1 MANRVF
7 LLSSSNLLP
16 KTRSKSGNGN
26 ESFRDSNAFGSMHFS
41 IHLKTGSS
49 SPLASLQIRLNTEF
63 LNALASDA
71 DLGRLGI
78 FR

>member
-16 KTRSKSGNGN
+16 KTRSNSGNGN
-26 ESFRDSNAFGSMHFS
+26 ESFRDSNAFGFTHSS